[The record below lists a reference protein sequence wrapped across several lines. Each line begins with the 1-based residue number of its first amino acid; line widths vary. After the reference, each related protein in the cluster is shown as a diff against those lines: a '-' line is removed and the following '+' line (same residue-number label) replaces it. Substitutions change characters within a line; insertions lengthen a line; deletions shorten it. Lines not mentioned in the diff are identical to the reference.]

1 MAKAAKKAAP
11 EVKKGNYVLDSLGRE
26 KERMM
31 PLERIV
37 EASERAGR
45 YQSFPEF
52 LTQVVISGY
61 KQFGWVDHRFY
72 ELWPGGRCIEWTNLL
87 PKGVVRPG
95 YEPLA

>member
-1 MAKAAKKAAP
+1 M
-11 EVKKGNYVLDSLGRE
+11 LLQ
-26 KERMM
+26 
-31 PLERIV
+31 RIV

-72 ELWPGGRCIEWTNLL
+72 ELWPGGRCIEWTNQL
-87 PKGVVRPG
+87 PEGVENETRRCN
-95 YEPLA
+95 